1 MMARWDLRGKAVTFV
16 QANGTLLRT
25 FVQRCGV
32 YLALTALMLQF
43 ALSFGHIHAHDIF
56 GPNAAYPSS
65 YAVKEWHRS
74 AKLEAS
80 AQHPWKL
87 ADDDDHCPICFS
99 TFLLGNSLIS
109 DPPQPPLPARFAEV
123 DRFVAS
129 AFNGPVQARRG
140 PFQSRAPPL
149 AS

>member
-1 MMARWDLRGKAVTFV
+1 V
-16 QANGTLLRT
+16 QGNGTLLRT

-43 ALSFGHIHAHDIF
+43 ALSFGHIHADDIF
-56 GPNAAYPSS
+56 GPNAAYRSS
-65 YAVKEWHRS
+65 YPAKAWHGP

-80 AQHPWKL
+80 TQHPWKV

-99 TFLLGNSLIS
+99 TLLLGTSFIP
-109 DPPQPPLPARFAEV
+109 DPPQPPLRARFAEI
-123 DRFVAS
+123 DRLVGAVFD
-129 AFNGPVQARRG
+129 GPVQARRG